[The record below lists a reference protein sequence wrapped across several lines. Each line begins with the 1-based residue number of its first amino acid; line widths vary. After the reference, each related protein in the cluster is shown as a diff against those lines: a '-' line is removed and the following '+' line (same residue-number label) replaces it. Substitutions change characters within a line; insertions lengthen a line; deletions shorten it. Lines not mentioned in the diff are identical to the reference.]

1 MAEGDNYGL
10 LVLCAFIHA
19 DIACTYTSD
28 SCTKRI
34 PGGLRILITGSF
46 SERREGSD
54 PTHGVK
60 EFTYIH
66 MIDWSTWQPDGLL
79 QVHLWCHIC
88 IIQVHIKLRFRNSGR
103 GADPNAW
110 LALGSC
116 GTQELLG
123 LSEWPAS
130 INEHGA
136 INGAQSRGVS

>member
-1 MAEGDNYGL
+1 MVGDCRFIDEGRNKNQFQKIGNKLGGMEMAEGDNYGL

-79 QVHLWCHIC
+79 QVHL
-88 IIQVHIKLRFRNSGR
+88 
-103 GADPNAW
+103 
-110 LALGSC
+110 
-116 GTQELLG
+116 
-123 LSEWPAS
+123 
-130 INEHGA
+130 
-136 INGAQSRGVS
+136 